1 MCEDCKLMEARD
13 RVRRIANRAMDE
25 YLEKVFDTPKDTPL
39 FVENLFDAMKSVV
52 VPVVREYRARLR

>member
-1 MCEDCKLMEARD
+1 MEARD